1 MINLT
6 ALVLFCCVVQAT
18 MLISFIISARKWVRK
33 MNAVYRPTGFK
44 SNLIIESS
52 LSMDL

>member
-6 ALVLFCCVVQAT
+6 ALILFCCVVQAT
-18 MLISFIISARKWVRK
+18 MLISLIISARKWVRK
-33 MNAVYRPTGFK
+33 IDEPKPFK
-44 SNLIIESS
+44 TNLIIESS